1 MSACR
6 FSFALFDMDGHQVPQ
21 QMVVEVGDIFKRILT
36 EVPFDVHSWW
46 IFLFLFY
53 FLAMNPAR
61 LVFLNYFSC
70 LISLDRESKE

>member
-36 EVPFDVHSWW
+36 EVPFEVHPWW
-46 IFLFLFY
+46 IFYLFFSY
-53 FLAMNPAR
+53 EPSSV

-70 LISLDRESKE
+70 LISLDRESKD